1 MVWQVT
7 HPARVMA
14 AASPPGR
21 CNGPFRLRASCRG
34 SPGGGGASR
43 CVAVF
48 PGLMQRQGQGDHPL
62 VVVER
67 NRHVQL

>member
-7 HPARVMA
+7 HPARGLA
-14 AASPPGR
+14 SASPPGR
-21 CNGPFRLRASCRG
+21 CNGPFRLRAYLPG

-48 PGLMQRQGQGDHPL
+48 PGLVQRQGHGDHPL
-62 VVVER
+62 VVVWVDLHVER
-67 NRHVQL
+67 